1 MPSQKRCNI
10 LSYDYLDI
18 DVFWNIKLFYKA
30 AGYRID
36 KNGQSSQYDLLVML
50 RGDPGNTLNSY
61 TGTVHIYDYVKELN
75 STGAPESPMRGKS
88 SLSH

>member
-30 AGYRID
+30 AGYR
-36 KNGQSSQYDLLVML
+36 
-50 RGDPGNTLNSY
+50 T
-61 TGTVHIYDYVKELN
+61 
-75 STGAPESPMRGKS
+75 
-88 SLSH
+88 